1 MRRLLQK
8 LFAKRHK
15 AAQKNPV
22 HIMPNPQDVQRELD
36 LRLYSIV
43 MDLRRFELSQQQII
57 DEMHDSIE
65 RVTGEAD
72 LSA

>member
-8 LFAKRHK
+8 LFAKPED
-15 AAQKNPV
+15 AASTHASHVASNP
-22 HIMPNPQDVQRELD
+22 HEVQRELD

-57 DEMHDSIE
+57 DEMHDSVE
-65 RVTGEAD
+65 RVTGEQD